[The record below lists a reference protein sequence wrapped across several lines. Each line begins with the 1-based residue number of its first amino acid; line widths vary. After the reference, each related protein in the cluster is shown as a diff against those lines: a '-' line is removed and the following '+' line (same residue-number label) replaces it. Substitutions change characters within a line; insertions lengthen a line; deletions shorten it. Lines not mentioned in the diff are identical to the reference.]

1 MSNLRVNLDCARGG
15 SGSTTDTA
23 DYFNSDEPII
33 LPRKKRT
40 KRSLDPGANPVAGA
54 QDVAASAQNAENTN
68 SSAAAGG
75 QNTHNENLSQ
85 VSEAGSQNARC
96 RLIYF
101 RKKRR
106 TVARDAMHANHAAEG
121 AVGGVAHNA
130 NLNEVVEAGP
140 ENTHSSAAAVSR
152 DAIPVGGLAHNANLN
167 EVVEAGPESTRSSV
181 AVSRDAIPIG
191 GLAHNANLNEVVEA
205 GPESTHSSAAVS
217 RDAIPVGG
225 LAHNAN
231 LNEVVEGGPEIDA
244 RDAIHANVA
253 AEGAVGGV
261 AHNVNLNELVVAIPR
276 RAFRNMSR
284 RLQYITNHVVHIQ
297 NEVHFLKEVFDS
309 FIPKN

>member
-140 ENTHSSAAAVSR
+140 ENTHSSAA
-152 DAIPVGGLAHNANLN
+152 
-167 EVVEAGPESTRSSV
+167 
-181 AVSRDAIPIG
+181 VSRDAIPIG